1 MCGRANRTM
10 FNGEIS
16 IMRFALIGAA
26 ALACAAVS
34 PAAAQKAKDTLRL
47 GLNDPFVILSPYQ
60 GGGDEASNFSRSV
73 YETLIVFDERNKKWI
88 PSLAKSWN
96 RIDNRTL
103 EFELRTDVV
112 FHNGAKF
119 DADDVVNMV
128 NYLKDPVSKINFK
141 QRFLLIEKAEKLG
154 PYKVRI
160 VYAEPTATDMANLA
174 YRYFFFDGETMS
186 KHEDRDD
193 YGRLTPIG
201 TGPMKVA
208 VLDKNRGV
216 VVEAID
222 KHHGDKSYFRAGMKR
237 VHGVPLPDRQTQI
250 AQMLTGGIEM
260 IRNASPDDT
269 RELSGNPNLEV
280 TYSAVLNLYYLGFD
294 VRGKSGINVFG
305 DERVRRALW
314 MAIDRESI
322 VKYIVPGGDKVAEMS
337 QALCFKTTTPDCKPT
352 VHLPKFDPEG
362 AKKLLAEAGYPNG
375 IEYTYTV
382 TAPHR
387 AIAEAIAGSLLKANI
402 RASVR
407 PVPLSVYRKE
417 QVEGK
422 LNAWSTVFP
431 TGGFPDASNNLDTLI
446 LGHFDQYYGDED
458 LKKFLEDGRSEFD
471 EKKRADIY
479 HQAYDMVNRKSYLYP
494 LSSIPN
500 AYVHTKEVRILD
512 NPYMAG
518 ETSVTDY
525 VWK

>member
-1 MCGRANRTM
+1 MDRT
-10 FNGEIS
+10 I
-16 IMRFALIGAA
+16 RIG
-26 ALACAAVS
+26 LACAATAVFAWAA
-34 PAAAQKAKDTLRL
+34 PAGAQKSKDTLRL

-60 GGGDEASNFSRSV
+60 GGGDEASNFSRGV
-73 YETLIVFDERNKKWI
+73 YETLLVFDERNKKWV
-88 PSLAKSWN
+88 PSLAKSWA
-96 RIDNRTL
+96 RIDPRTL
-103 EFELRTDVV
+103 EFELREGVV
-112 FHNGAKF
+112 FHNGNAF

-128 NYLKDPVSKINFK
+128 NYLKDPVSQINFK
-141 QRFLLIEKAEKLG
+141 QRFMMIEKAEKLG

-160 VYAEPTATDMANLA
+160 VFLEPIATDMANLA
-174 YRYFFFDGETMS
+174 YRYFFFDAETMA
-186 KHEDRDD
+186 KHADRDD

-208 VLDKNRGV
+208 VLDKNKGV
-216 VVEAID
+216 VVESID
-222 KHHGDKSYFRAGMKR
+222 KYHGDKTYFRAGMKR
-237 VHGVPLPDRQTQI
+237 VHGVPIPDRQTQI
-250 AQMLTGGIEM
+250 AQLVTGGIDM

-269 RELSGNPNLEV
+269 RELEGNPKLDV
-280 TYSAVLNLYYLGFD
+280 TYSAVLNLFYLGFD

-322 VKYIVPGGDKVAEMS
+322 VKYIVPGGVKVAEMS

-362 AKKLLAEAGYPNG
+362 AKKLLAEAGYPKG

-387 AIAEAIAGSLLKANI
+387 AIAEAIAGSLLKAGI

-458 LKKFLEDGRSEFD
+458 LKRLLADGLAEFD
-471 EKKRADIY
+471 EKKRATIY

-500 AYVHTKEVRILD
+500 AYVHTKDVRIMD